1 MKVWCFTHCTN
12 HGRRVQKDYLYNIAE
27 ELVTLRFG
35 DDVGDLFGP
44 YSATND
50 FVSREIQLDGRY
62 IFYGKE
68 QRSLYVSE

>member
-1 MKVWCFTHCTN
+1 MAFSTLALILACISLPLAV
-12 HGRRVQKDYLYNIAE
+12 GDEE

-68 QRSLYVSE
+68 QRSLYVS